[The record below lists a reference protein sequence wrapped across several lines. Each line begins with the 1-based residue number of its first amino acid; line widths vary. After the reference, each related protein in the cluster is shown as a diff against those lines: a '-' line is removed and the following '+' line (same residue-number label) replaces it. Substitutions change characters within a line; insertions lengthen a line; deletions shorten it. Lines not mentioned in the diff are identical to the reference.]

1 MTTFKVF
8 GAELAVLAET
18 LSYDYKTICC
28 YDVWT
33 EKSNRLERDCV
44 EVCVHPS
51 VPEKI
56 KQIKNHQV
64 LKVFVPAKTVGF
76 SFLLMS
82 SQPPVDQGQS
92 EKVAP
97 L

>member
-51 VPEKI
+51 VPENI
-56 KQIKNHQV
+56 KQIKKVVTMSHHQ
-64 LKVFVPAKTVGF
+64 
-76 SFLLMS
+76 SFESICICKDCWLFIL
-82 SQPPVDQGQS
+82 VD
-92 EKVAP
+92 V
-97 L
+97 